1 MHIRASMLGKIMTDP
16 TAAAIKAGEVLSQGA
31 KTAIRDLAAQD
42 ILGIQFEVDAKALA
56 KGIEC
61 EDEAIMLL
69 NRVTGR
75 MLVKN
80 SERRTNDWITGECDL
95 YEPGRGFDLKCAWS
109 AATFPILPEDIGG
122 SQRTLY
128 EWQCRA
134 YMMLWDADEWI
145 VSYVLINTPERLI
158 GYESVSMHVFDHIPE
173 HMRLTQWVIKR
184 DKALEDKIAEKVMA
198 ARAYYA
204 QVVEEFSRAIASK
217 SKRSQSAGIPSRTP
231 YCTHCLP
238 RSARARN
245 GQGRSATLRPGSASS
260 LPPGCVLAV
269 NPSKFCQLWT
279 GTGLMWCS
287 VALHR

>member
-1 MHIRASMLGKIMTDP
+1 MRIRASQLGKIMTEP

-31 KTAIRDLAAQD
+31 KTAIREWAAQD
-42 ILGIQFEVDAKALA
+42 ILGIQFEIDAKALQ

-80 SERRTNDWITGECDL
+80 SERRTNEWITGECDL
-95 YEPGRGFDLKCAWS
+95 YESGRGFDLKCAWS

-145 VSYVLINTPERLI
+145 VSYVLVNKPERLI
-158 GYESVSMHVFDHIPE
+158 GYEPASMPVFDHIPE
-173 HMRLTQWVIKR
+173 HMRLTQWVLKR
-184 DKALEDKIAEKVMA
+184 EKALEDKIAEKVVA
-198 ARAYYA
+198 ARKYYTSVMA
-204 QVVEEFSRAIASK
+204 EFERTHKAS
-217 SKRSQSAGIPSRTP
+217 
-231 YCTHCLP
+231 
-238 RSARARN
+238 
-245 GQGRSATLRPGSASS
+245 
-260 LPPGCVLAV
+260 
-269 NPSKFCQLWT
+269 
-279 GTGLMWCS
+279 
-287 VALHR
+287 